1 MVVGTRWQRRK
12 RRFRILVNV
21 PSAVQAQRSVSS
33 GWRQKIRSL
42 RSSSGRF
49 PCSATYAARAK
60 LSLFSAVISF
70 ARSEDRQ
77 PHLQPRTQR
86 ISRNRCTPEFIIPI
100 LFGIGMVN
108 SSRKHLSAFS
118 CRLTDKPFA
127 RRRKPVYFITRS
139 SESARAE
146 TPEFRGTIRG
156 KSGSCQTARSLP
168 RLPRTSPTR
177 AQSGNRKT
185 ARFAAAY

>member
-12 RRFRILVNV
+12 RRFRILVNF
-21 PSAVQAQRSVSS
+21 PNAVQAQRSVSS

-86 ISRNRCTPEFIIPI
+86 ISRNRCTPEIRKKPCIRALSDSLRDFA
-100 LFGIGMVN
+100 
-108 SSRKHLSAFS
+108 SRQNPS
-118 CRLTDKPFA
+118 T
-127 RRRKPVYFITRS
+127 
-139 SESARAE
+139 
-146 TPEFRGTIRG
+146 
-156 KSGSCQTARSLP
+156 SL
-168 RLPRTSPTR
+168 LD
-177 AQSGNRKT
+177 QGNRLALKSLISALPYAEKAPT
-185 ARFAAAY
+185 VNQIEAFRAPHTYFAHQGSIRE